1 MDKFVT
7 VEVETIG
14 KEKIEKV
21 CITKKNKYSLEEE
34 NYIPI
39 SEIKDLTRVF
49 LIEGEHYEEAK
60 KMAKLI
66 EIMVNL
72 PNVKYEIWT
81 LNKLLRKIKKA
92 RLV

>member
-34 NYIPI
+34 NYIP
-39 SEIKDLTRVF
+39 KRNK
-49 LIEGEHYEEAK
+49 HEANDK
-60 KMAKLI
+60 
-66 EIMVNL
+66 V
-72 PNVKYEIWT
+72 VW
-81 LNKLLRKIKKA
+81 RKNQ
-92 RLV
+92 RDS